1 MIYAILQT
9 ILNLFLFVLGLLCV
23 CYMIGVMVESNESDA
38 ATASDADDKAS
49 DADKKPSAKPVLQPP
64 KTSDKTSDKTTTR
77 TPKSKKE
84 VDDMTPTRYKEALY
98 HLVDKISMLSQQ
110 QQSVQP
116 PSCMSLQDLQTQLQ
130 DVTRRILNGDESA
143 ETEREADH
151 LDNQIRNHPDN
162 AKDLKAKEE
171 AWVKEQR
178 DAIDKALK
186 EMLSMIPDDAT
197 ELSVDALV
205 KKYGLPRELAK
216 RIYETKILRL
226 LTTPQG
232 AIQKTHAVDLR
243 DFSNQGLDIVEMRA
257 VYGCLPAIFDL
268 DGDGKKALWR
278 QNFVNTLKDLVK
290 KETNGK
296 LTTRQQRHPAYA
308 NAEARLKTMNPPFY
322 VDPDDPN
329 RARYKDN
336 DTTAIAKCGAFE
348 PTQQPGV
355 SSENTDAKTNHNKT
369 SLRKRST
376 SSTNPMCILQAELK
390 KKAAA
395 RQARAEG
402 QTLKCE

>member
-9 ILNLFLFVLGLLCV
+9 ILKVFLFVLGLLCV

-38 ATASDADDKAS
+38 AKPDDKNTSDADE
-49 DADKKPSAKPVLQPP
+49 KPSAKPVLQPP
-64 KTSDKTSDKTTTR
+64 KTSGTTTTR
-77 TPKSKKE
+77 TPKTIEDVNSL
-84 VDDMTPTRYKEALY
+84 TPTLERHKDVIHYLMGKL
-98 HLVDKISMLSQQ
+98 SMQ

-116 PSCMSLQDLQTQLQ
+116 PSCMSLQDLRTQLQ

-205 KKYGLPRELAK
+205 KKYGFSRELAK

-232 AIQKTHAVDLR
+232 AIQKTHAVDFLR

-257 VYGCLPAIFDL
+257 VYACLPAIFDL
-268 DGDGKKALWR
+268 DGDGRKALWR

-296 LTTRQQRHPAYA
+296 LTTREQRHPAYT
-308 NAEARLKTMNPPFY
+308 NAEAQLKTMNLPFY

-355 SSENTDAKTNHNKT
+355 SSENTDANTNFNKT

>member
-1 MIYAILQT
+1 MIHAILQT
-9 ILNLFLFVLGLLCV
+9 ILKVFLFVIGLLCV
-23 CYMIGVMVESNESDA
+23 CYLIGVMVESNESNA
-38 ATASDADDKAS
+38 ATANDTDDKAS

-64 KTSDKTSDKTTTR
+64 KTSDKTSGKTTTR
-77 TPKSKKE
+77 TPKSKKD
-84 VDDMTPTRYKEALY
+84 VDDMTPTGYKEALY
-98 HLVDKISMLSQQ
+98 RLVDKISMLSQQ

-116 PSCMSLQDLQTQLQ
+116 PSCMSLQDLRTQLQ
-130 DVTRRILNGDESA
+130 DAVQRMTNGDESA
-143 ETEREADH
+143 ETATEIEQ
-151 LDNQIRNHPDN
+151 LDKQIKNHPDY
-162 AKDLKAKEE
+162 AKDLKEKQD
-171 AWVKEQR
+171 AWDKEQR
-178 DAIDKALK
+178 DANDEALRR
-186 EMLSMIPDDAT
+186 MLSVYPDDVNT
-197 ELSVDALV
+197 SC
-205 KKYGLPRELAK
+205 GLPRELLNRFK
-216 RIYETKILRL
+216 RTRALQL
-226 LTTPQG
+226 LSTPQG
-232 AIQKTHAVDLR
+232 VIQTKHAVELNR
-243 DFSNQGLDIVEMRA
+243 LSNQGLDLVEMRA
-257 VYGCLPAIFDL
+257 VYACLPAIFDL

-278 QNFVNTLKDLVK
+278 QNFVIKLEELVK
-290 KETNGK
+290 KETNGT
-296 LTTRQQRHPAYA
+296 LSTREQRHPAYA

>member
-1 MIYAILQT
+1 
-9 ILNLFLFVLGLLCV
+9 
-23 CYMIGVMVESNESDA
+23 MIGVMVGSKESNA
-38 ATASDADDKAS
+38 AKPDDKNTSDADE
-49 DADKKPSAKPVLQPP
+49 KPSSIKPVLIQPP
-64 KTSDKTSDKTTTR
+64 KTSGTTTTR
-77 TPKSKKE
+77 TPKSIE
-84 VDDMTPTRYKEALY
+84 DVNSLTPTLERHKDVIHYLMGKL
-98 HLVDKISMLSQQ
+98 SMQ
-110 QQSVQP
+110 QQSVHP
-116 PSCMSLQDLQTQLQ
+116 PSCMSLQDLRTQLQ

-296 LTTRQQRHPAYA
+296 LTTHQQRHPAYA

-376 SSTNPMCILQAELK
+376 SSANPMCILQAELK

-402 QTLKCE
+402 RTLKCE